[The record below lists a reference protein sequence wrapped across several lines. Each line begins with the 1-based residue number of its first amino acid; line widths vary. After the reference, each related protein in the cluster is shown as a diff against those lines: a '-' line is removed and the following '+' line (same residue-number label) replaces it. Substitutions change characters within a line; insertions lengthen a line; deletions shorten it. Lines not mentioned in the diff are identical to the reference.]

1 MIPPDFD
8 YREMRLFSP
17 FSIDGFHSPCGF
29 FNSYFYTI
37 QGISTFITDDVF
49 ICQFSA
55 CNAIDMSRFKF
66 GNLSTTIFCCL
77 LVRCNHRIARSWKRV
92 VSTICF
98 RLIEINLEN
107 RKVLCTVSTIEIVS
121 ICLACSFRP
130 CLVGSQEIS
139 YSGCIFQNSCSTSTV
154 STVITIICRST
165 CCTWERTASI
175 SYTCAC
181 SIYIVQIYTG
191 NFQCFIST
199 ITSSVSIS
207 NMLNA

>member
-77 LVRCNHRIARSWKRV
+77 LVRCNHRIARSWERV
-92 VSTICF
+92 GSIFCF

-107 RKVLCTVSTIEIVS
+107 RKITCTVSTIEIVS
-121 ICLACSFRP
+121 ICFACSFRP
-130 CLVGSQEIS
+130 CLVGSQEIG
-139 YSGCIFQNSCSTSTV
+139 YSSCIFQNSCSACTCSV

-165 CCTWERTASI
+165 
-175 SYTCAC
+175 
-181 SIYIVQIYTG
+181 
-191 NFQCFIST
+191 
-199 ITSSVSIS
+199 
-207 NMLNA
+207 